1 MLRDTQTIAGPR
13 YGWEVAHAAR
23 SLKTSLS
30 QKDVAMGKQ
39 QEQIVRDFCDLWG
52 DGSLETK
59 PQIEKLVAMMSED
72 AEWQQWVPG
81 GPTIRGR
88 AALRAEFIRQ
98 TRIATNNKCNI
109 VHILSNDH
117 MVMTERA
124 DDAVIFG
131 KPCPHSMVAV
141 YELNAE
147 GLITRWREYL
157 DMADLTRK
165 MGVNEEVAAH
175 G

>member
-1 MLRDTQTIAGPR
+1 MGQRQ
-13 YGWEVAHAAR
+13 E
-23 SLKTSLS
+23 
-30 QKDVAMGKQ
+30 DV
-39 QEQIVRDFCDLWG
+39 VREFCALWG
-52 DGSLETK
+52 DGTLETK
-59 PQIEKLVAMMSED
+59 PQVEKILALMSDD

-88 AALRAEFIRQ
+88 EALRAEFIRQ

-109 VHILSNDH
+109 INILSNDR

-131 KPCPHSMVAV
+131 KSCPHAMVAV
-141 YELNAE
+141 YEFDDQ
-147 GLITRWREYL
+147 GLIKAWREYI

-165 MGVNEEVAAH
+165 MGVTEEVAAH